1 MRAVDNKLDVISGG
15 PDFDTAFVDQIFDV
29 FIDGVEDIR
38 KVASVGRLRLA
49 PRVLKAEAG
58 MISRLKVG
66 WKHPQ
71 AWRELRKV
79 KVSLYDGKEAVG
91 TIDVRP
97 AAGRLASTGVVDL
110 KATRCKVRHHG
121 KWVTASL
128 AMSLPKSLA
137 DQDLRVDVRRSTRT
151 ATSSSSAPRARSA
164 CAESVCVAPAR
175 GLRDPEAVEQRLVAA
190 PRAAH
195 ADREVEVHARAELA
209 LELAPRRDADRLDHA
224 AVGADQ
230 DALLGLGLDHSSA
243 RTITSS
249 LLLDDLVDLHLDRV
263 RDLLARAVQD
273 LLAHQL
279 GQHHA
284 LGLVGHVVGREVERA
299 LRAAGR
305 RGGRPAPARRGRSSR
320 RPGTRR
326 RR

>member
-1 MRAVDNKLDVISGG
+1 MGTTGVVDSGGDGDADYGITAGANEVRLVGAGGGDTLAGAGFGAFGAATTRVVLDGGGDADTLVGGHGGDQFLGGSGTDLMRAVDNKLDVISGG

-38 KVASVGRLRLA
+38 KVANVGRLRLA

-79 KVSLYDGKEAVG
+79 KVSLYNGKEAVG

-137 DQDLRVDVRRSTRT
+137 DQDLRVDVT
-151 ATSSSSAPRARSA
+151 ATDKD
-164 CAESVCVAPAR
+164 
-175 GLRDPEAVEQRLVAA
+175 GHKQ
-190 PRAAH
+190 
-195 ADREVEVHARAELA
+195 
-209 LELAPRRDADRLDHA
+209 LE
-224 AVGADQ
+224 
-230 DALLGLGLDHSSA
+230 
-243 RTITSS
+243 
-249 LLLDDLVDLHLDRV
+249 
-263 RDLLARAVQD
+263 
-273 LLAHQL
+273 
-279 GQHHA
+279 
-284 LGLVGHVVGREVERA
+284 
-299 LRAAGR
+299 RAAGTIR
-305 RGGRPAPARRGRSSR
+305 VR
-320 RPGTRR
+320 
-326 RR
+326 